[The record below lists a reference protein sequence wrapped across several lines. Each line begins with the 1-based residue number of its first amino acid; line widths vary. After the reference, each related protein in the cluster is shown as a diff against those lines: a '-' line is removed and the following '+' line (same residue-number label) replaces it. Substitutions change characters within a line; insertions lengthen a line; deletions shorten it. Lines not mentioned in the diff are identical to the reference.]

1 MKIKDGF
8 MLRKI
13 ADQYMAVPVGT
24 RAKEL
29 HGLIGLNETGAFIW
43 ERLSRNQTPEEIAKD
58 LCEEYEVERASAVAS
73 VQRFLKKLQTE
84 GILIDE

>member
-58 LCEEYEVERASAVAS
+58 LCEEYEVEKASAVAS

>member
-8 MLRKI
+8 VLRKI

-43 ERLSRNQTPEEIAKD
+43 ERLSKNQTPEEIAKD
-58 LCEEYEVERASAVAS
+58 LYEEYEVEKVSAMAS

>member
-1 MKIKDGF
+1 MKMKDGF

-13 ADQYMAVPVGT
+13 ADQYMAVPIGS

-43 ERLSRNQTPEEIAKD
+43 ERLSKNQMPEEIAKD
-58 LCEEYEVERASAVAS
+58 LCEEYEVEEASAIAS
-73 VQRFLKKLQTE
+73 VQRFLEKLQAE